1 MEYALIALAVFLG
14 AVVSGFSGFA
24 FSAVA
29 GAILLHI
36 LDARSA
42 VPLMMACSV
51 VSQVSTLAM
60 LRKFIAW
67 REAASLTAGGIVAI
81 PIAVHVLTNA
91 DEEWFRI
98 GFGSFLAIY
107 AAFMLT
113 RRAGVVVRQAGLVSH
128 SLVGF
133 AGGMV
138 GGLTGM
144 PGALPAIWC
153 EFRGICREHQRGIVQ
168 PFILAMQ
175 VISILTF
182 AAMSDMPLVP
192 LAQSVVIALPAL
204 AAGTAAGMVLFGRI
218 DAAGWRRAVL
228 FLLLGSGLLML
239 R

>member
-14 AVVSGFSGFA
+14 ATVSGFSGFA

-29 GAILLHI
+29 GAILLHVF
-36 LDARSA
+36 DAQTA

-51 VSQVSTLAM
+51 ISQVSTLAV
-60 LRKFIAW
+60 LRRFIAW
-67 REAASLTAGGIVAI
+67 REATSLIVGGILAV
-81 PIAVHVLTNA
+81 PIAVTVLTNA
-91 DEEWFRI
+91 DERWFRA
-98 GFGSFLAIY
+98 GFGSFLVIY
-107 AAFMLT
+107 AVFMLT
-113 RRAGVVVRQAGLVSH
+113 RRAGVAVRQAGLVSH

-175 VISILTF
+175 VFSILTF
-182 AAMSDMPLVP
+182 ATMSNTPLVP

-204 AAGTAAGMVLFGRI
+204 AAGTAAGLAMFGRVN
-218 DAAGWRRAVL
+218 AAGWRRAVL

-239 R
+239 Q